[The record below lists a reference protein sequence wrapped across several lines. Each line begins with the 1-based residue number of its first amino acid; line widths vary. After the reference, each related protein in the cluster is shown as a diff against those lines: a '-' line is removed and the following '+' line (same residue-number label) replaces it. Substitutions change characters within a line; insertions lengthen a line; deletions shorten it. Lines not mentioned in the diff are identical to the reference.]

1 MNNKIKPT
9 KVTSEDVYQNVI
21 IDVQQQLIKEYG
33 IEDQQLPLTIGGMAT
48 PIEEPEFRTL
58 PEHVVQDLR
67 NKVPDGDSAD
77 ILHTRI
83 VDHPWVLDNFN
94 LHRPILSYLKMK
106 ANTPY
111 LLHLDMPM
119 RASAITYATD
129 PDYPLDLCYEVSIP
143 QWDIYGE
150 HLGIIPLKNLRSYD
164 NTITINSSTAHI
176 CNFMLPHGV
185 KTMREDKG
193 CEVVLLYEPWLSF
206 TDMLKKYFS
215 GELLK

>member
-48 PIEEPEFRTL
+48 PIEEPELRTL

-67 NKVPDGDSAD
+67 DQVPDGDCAD
-77 ILHTRI
+77 ILHSRI
-83 VDHPWVLDNFN
+83 VDHPWVLEHFN
-94 LHRPILSYLKMK
+94 MKRPVLAYLRMK
-106 ANTPY
+106 PNTPY

-119 RASAITYATD
+119 RSAGITYATD

-150 HLGIIPLKNLRSYD
+150 HLGIIPLKNLRSYE

>member
-1 MNNKIKPT
+1 
-9 KVTSEDVYQNVI
+9 VTSEDVYQNVI

-150 HLGIIPLKNLRSYD
+150 HLGIIPLKNLRSYE

>member
-1 MNNKIKPT
+1 MSKEVKKTKIT
-9 KVTSEDVYQNVI
+9 DEDVYLDVI
-21 IDVQQQLIKEYG
+21 YSTQAELCREFG
-33 IEDQQLPLTIGGMAT
+33 IEDKKYPLTISGMAT

-67 NKVPDGDSAD
+67 DQVPDGDCAD
-77 ILHTRI
+77 ILHSRI
-83 VDHPWVLDNFN
+83 VDHPWVLEHFN
-94 LHRPILSYLKMK
+94 MKRPVLAYLRMK
-106 ANTPY
+106 PNTPY

-119 RASAITYATD
+119 RSAGITYATD
-129 PDYPLDLCYEVSIP
+129 PDYPLDLTYEVSIP
-143 QWDIYGE
+143 QWDMYGE
-150 HLGIIPLKNLRSYD
+150 HLGIIPLKNLRSYE

-215 GELLK
+215 GELIK